1 MRTFSC
7 KDRDAYMLTT
17 LSPAVSGE
25 RFEFDSIAGRLS
37 MYVAGNGPPLM
48 LVHSINASASAAEVR
63 PLHEHYRATHTVFSI
78 DLPGFGFSDRS
89 DRPYTPRL
97 MTDALHALV
106 AQIHLRCGNAPIDAL
121 AVSLSCEYLARAA
134 MESPAAFCS
143 LALVSPTG
151 FSGLR
156 KRRAPPGTT
165 RQVKWLYRLLVGPA
179 PGWSDAIF
187 RGLTQPGLIRY
198 FLERTWGS
206 KAIDEMLWQYG
217 VLTTKCA
224 GAKFAPLHFLSAH
237 LFSADIHTIYEA
249 LDMPVW
255 MSHGTRGD
263 FTDYRGKF
271 IIDKKPNWCFSIFA
285 AGALPYFEVET
296 AFNTAFDT
304 FLKTRMV

>member
-1 MRTFSC
+1 
-7 KDRDAYMLTT
+7 MLTT
-17 LSPAVSGE
+17 LPAAVSGE
-25 RFEFDSIAGRLS
+25 RFEFDSIAGRIS
-37 MYVAGNGPPLM
+37 AYVAGNGPPLV
-48 LVHSINASASAAEVR
+48 LVHSVNASASAAEVR

-78 DLPGFGFSDRS
+78 DLPGYGFSDRS

-121 AVSLSCEYLARAA
+121 AVSLSCEFLARAA
-134 MESPAAFCS
+134 MESPTTFRS

-151 FSGLR
+151 FSGTR
-156 KRRAPPGTT
+156 ERRAPLGTT
-165 RQVKWLYRLLVGPA
+165 RQVKWLYRLFVGPR

-187 RGLTQPGLIRY
+187 RGLTRPGVIRY
-198 FLERTWGS
+198 FLQRTWGS
-206 KAIDEMLWQYG
+206 KAIDETLWAYD
-217 VLTTKCA
+217 VLTTRYP

-237 LFSADIHTIYEA
+237 LFSADIHTVYEA
-249 LDMPVW
+249 LNMPIW

-271 IIDKKPNWCFSIFA
+271 MIEKKPNWFFSIFT

-296 AFNTAFDT
+296 EFNMAFDT
-304 FLKTRMV
+304 FLDTQMV